1 MIQNKM
7 FELVFQGEKPD
18 SSEALADIKAVF
30 TNGNSSQSVKGFY
43 DGNGTYKVR
52 FLPRE
57 AGVYSWKV
65 TGAVEAEGQEE
76 CTASTQHGMVHTQG
90 CHFVY
95 ENGDSYIPFGTTV
108 YALIHQD
115 DALEKETLQT
125 LQTSPFNK
133 IRFCVFPKSYEF
145 NENGPRE
152 FAFCKDAE
160 GNWDV
165 DHPNYKFWNHLEEVI
180 SQLQEMDIES
190 DLILFHPYDR
200 WGFSKLAPEQNETY
214 LRYLVRRLS
223 AFPGIWW
230 SMANEY
236 DLCFAKSKEEWYK
249 IEEIIKE
256 EDVYGHLLS
265 NHYCMKPYDYS
276 RENMTHCSLQ
286 NVLFHKADK
295 LMRKY
300 QKPIVFDEFCYEGD
314 IHYSW
319 GNISA
324 QEMTHRFWC
333 AYCIGA
339 FATHGE
345 TYLSDDDVLWWAK
358 GGKLKGKSPER
369 IAFLREL
376 MESLPSAIE
385 PWYEPESVTFGD
397 EFLGYKAGPDHPI
410 ISLVTSLTEPEDDA
424 GALKDKIFSGRCGD
438 QVYIKYL
445 RKHCPR
451 KPFFILPED
460 HKYKIDVIDTWNMTR
475 KTIMTGASGITWLDL
490 GEAKEGI
497 ALLAVE
503 E

>member
-65 TGAVEAEGQEE
+65 TGVVKAEGQEE

-145 NENGPRE
+145 NENGSRE

-165 DHPNYKFWNHLEEVI
+165 DHSNYKFWNHLEEVI

-345 TYLSDDDVLWWAK
+345 TYLSEFILRNELSV
-358 GGKLKGKSPER
+358 
-369 IAFLREL
+369 FL
-376 MESLPSAIE
+376 
-385 PWYEPESVTFGD
+385 F
-397 EFLGYKAGPDHPI
+397 
-410 ISLVTSLTEPEDDA
+410 ISLSLYNYTY
-424 GALKDKIFSGRCGD
+424 LKQI
-438 QVYIKYL
+438 
-445 RKHCPR
+445 
-451 KPFFILPED
+451 
-460 HKYKIDVIDTWNMTR
+460 
-475 KTIMTGASGITWLDL
+475 
-490 GEAKEGI
+490 
-497 ALLAVE
+497 
-503 E
+503 

>member
-1 MIQNKM
+1 MVQNKM

-57 AGVYSWKV
+57 AGVYFWKV
-65 TGAVEAEGQEE
+65 TGVVKAEGQEE

-165 DHPNYKFWNHLEEVI
+165 DHSNYKFWNHLEEVI

-345 TYLSDDDVLWWAK
+345 TYLSEFILRNELSV
-358 GGKLKGKSPER
+358 
-369 IAFLREL
+369 FL
-376 MESLPSAIE
+376 
-385 PWYEPESVTFGD
+385 F
-397 EFLGYKAGPDHPI
+397 
-410 ISLVTSLTEPEDDA
+410 ISLSLYNYTY
-424 GALKDKIFSGRCGD
+424 LKQI
-438 QVYIKYL
+438 
-445 RKHCPR
+445 
-451 KPFFILPED
+451 
-460 HKYKIDVIDTWNMTR
+460 
-475 KTIMTGASGITWLDL
+475 
-490 GEAKEGI
+490 
-497 ALLAVE
+497 
-503 E
+503 

>member
-18 SSEALADIKAVF
+18 GSETLADIKAVF

-125 LQTSPFNK
+125 LQTSSFNK
-133 IRFCVFPKSYEF
+133 IRFCVFSKSYEF
-145 NENGPRE
+145 NENEHRE

-256 EDVYGHLLS
+256 EDVYDHLLS
-265 NHYCMKPYDYS
+265 N
-276 RENMTHCSLQ
+276 R
-286 NVLFHKADK
+286 
-295 LMRKY
+295 
-300 QKPIVFDEFCYEGD
+300 
-314 IHYSW
+314 
-319 GNISA
+319 
-324 QEMTHRFWC
+324 
-333 AYCIGA
+333 
-339 FATHGE
+339 
-345 TYLSDDDVLWWAK
+345 
-358 GGKLKGKSPER
+358 
-369 IAFLREL
+369 
-376 MESLPSAIE
+376 
-385 PWYEPESVTFGD
+385 
-397 EFLGYKAGPDHPI
+397 
-410 ISLVTSLTEPEDDA
+410 
-424 GALKDKIFSGRCGD
+424 
-438 QVYIKYL
+438 
-445 RKHCPR
+445 
-451 KPFFILPED
+451 
-460 HKYKIDVIDTWNMTR
+460 
-475 KTIMTGASGITWLDL
+475 
-490 GEAKEGI
+490 
-497 ALLAVE
+497 
-503 E
+503 

>member
-65 TGAVEAEGQEE
+65 TGVVKAEGQEE

-165 DHPNYKFWNHLEEVI
+165 DHSNYKFWNHLEEVI

-333 AYCIGA
+333 AYCIGV

-345 TYLSDDDVLWWAK
+345 TYLSEFILRNELSV
-358 GGKLKGKSPER
+358 
-369 IAFLREL
+369 FL
-376 MESLPSAIE
+376 
-385 PWYEPESVTFGD
+385 F
-397 EFLGYKAGPDHPI
+397 
-410 ISLVTSLTEPEDDA
+410 ISLSLYNYTY
-424 GALKDKIFSGRCGD
+424 LKQI
-438 QVYIKYL
+438 
-445 RKHCPR
+445 
-451 KPFFILPED
+451 
-460 HKYKIDVIDTWNMTR
+460 
-475 KTIMTGASGITWLDL
+475 
-490 GEAKEGI
+490 
-497 ALLAVE
+497 
-503 E
+503 

>member
-65 TGAVEAEGQEE
+65 TGVVKAEGQEE

-165 DHPNYKFWNHLEEVI
+165 DHSNYKFWNHLEEVI

-319 GNISA
+319 GNISV

-345 TYLSDDDVLWWAK
+345 TYLSEFILRNELSV
-358 GGKLKGKSPER
+358 
-369 IAFLREL
+369 FL
-376 MESLPSAIE
+376 
-385 PWYEPESVTFGD
+385 F
-397 EFLGYKAGPDHPI
+397 
-410 ISLVTSLTEPEDDA
+410 ISLSLYNYTY
-424 GALKDKIFSGRCGD
+424 LKQI
-438 QVYIKYL
+438 
-445 RKHCPR
+445 
-451 KPFFILPED
+451 
-460 HKYKIDVIDTWNMTR
+460 
-475 KTIMTGASGITWLDL
+475 
-490 GEAKEGI
+490 
-497 ALLAVE
+497 
-503 E
+503 

>member
-52 FLPRE
+52 FLPRK

-95 ENGDSYIPFGTTV
+95 ENGDSYIPLGTTV

-145 NENGPRE
+145 NENEPRE

-190 DLILFHPYDR
+190 DQIL
-200 WGFSKLAPEQNETY
+200 S
-214 LRYLVRRLS
+214 
-223 AFPGIWW
+223 
-230 SMANEY
+230 
-236 DLCFAKSKEEWYK
+236 
-249 IEEIIKE
+249 
-256 EDVYGHLLS
+256 
-265 NHYCMKPYDYS
+265 YS
-276 RENMTHCSLQ
+276 
-286 NVLFHKADK
+286 
-295 LMRKY
+295 
-300 QKPIVFDEFCYEGD
+300 I
-314 IHYSW
+314 
-319 GNISA
+319 
-324 QEMTHRFWC
+324 
-333 AYCIGA
+333 
-339 FATHGE
+339 
-345 TYLSDDDVLWWAK
+345 
-358 GGKLKGKSPER
+358 
-369 IAFLREL
+369 
-376 MESLPSAIE
+376 
-385 PWYEPESVTFGD
+385 
-397 EFLGYKAGPDHPI
+397 
-410 ISLVTSLTEPEDDA
+410 LTTD
-424 GALKDKIFSGRCGD
+424 
-438 QVYIKYL
+438 
-445 RKHCPR
+445 
-451 KPFFILPED
+451 
-460 HKYKIDVIDTWNMTR
+460 
-475 KTIMTGASGITWLDL
+475 GASQN
-490 GEAKEGI
+490 
-497 ALLAVE
+497 
-503 E
+503 

>member
-1 MIQNKM
+1 MVQNKM

-65 TGAVEAEGQEE
+65 TGVVKAEGQEE

-165 DHPNYKFWNHLEEVI
+165 DHSNYKFWNHLEEVI

-345 TYLSDDDVLWWAK
+345 TYLSEFILRNELSV
-358 GGKLKGKSPER
+358 
-369 IAFLREL
+369 FL
-376 MESLPSAIE
+376 
-385 PWYEPESVTFGD
+385 F
-397 EFLGYKAGPDHPI
+397 
-410 ISLVTSLTEPEDDA
+410 ISLSLYNYTY
-424 GALKDKIFSGRCGD
+424 LKQI
-438 QVYIKYL
+438 
-445 RKHCPR
+445 
-451 KPFFILPED
+451 
-460 HKYKIDVIDTWNMTR
+460 
-475 KTIMTGASGITWLDL
+475 
-490 GEAKEGI
+490 
-497 ALLAVE
+497 
-503 E
+503 